1 MKTKNDSRNECG
13 SRTDETPKNINP
25 QTGAWIAEHD
35 IAIIAAN
42 RVQYANATPYT
53 LEPMTIKKLDGYT
66 FSEDENLKR
75 RNSLRAALIVAR
87 YWGTTLKSALGMD
100 KTAPDS
106 LENVLVAINR
116 FDDEKFYDNCFDLAE
131 YYNQD
136 CFFFKAKDGETPS
149 DAVCV
154 GTNLSPELGY
164 NVKISCG
171 AFGPKAVND
180 YLRRISASSFGGKL
194 PEIDSNC
201 LFLNG
206 GSQDWGFDCGDYARH
221 HGVMGAGAL
230 YAYGHNI
237 WNYIKKHKYIYPDI
251 QKFITREGLFRNIL
265 TFAVLANQNINT
277 AAKGQ
282 KTLLDCVNARNYVC
296 VPSEGRLG
304 SHTGK
309 LLIVI
314 NILFDDA
321 KKIAEEYG
329 QPAFCF
335 ANVEN
340 GVVEYWALEKENK
353 PFNWF
358 SNCYINKSKIADF
371 QWPDG
376 LVADCADEAD
386 SYKFALPT
394 AALADVSAKIQ
405 TNVDKYFKGN
415 SAIVDWCMNRWGRDV
430 YFRWDRLYKF
440 D

>member
-35 IAIIAAN
+35 IVIIAAN

-53 LEPMTIKKLDGYT
+53 LEAINNSNVADGYT
-66 FSEDENLKR
+66 YTAKENQD
-75 RNSLRAALIVAR
+75 RNVHAALLMANYGI
-87 YWGTTLKSALGMD
+87 TTLKSAFGMD
-100 KTAPDS
+100 KNAPECT
-106 LENVLVAINR
+106 ENVIVVINR
-116 FDDEKFYDNCFDLAE
+116 FDNEKFYKNCFDLAE

-136 CFFFKAKDGETPS
+136 CFFFKAKDGEKPT

-154 GTNLSPELGY
+154 GTNMSPELGY

-171 AFGPKAVND
+171 AFGPKAVNE
-180 YLRRISASSFGGKL
+180 YLRRISASSFGGGL
-194 PEIDSNC
+194 PEIDNNSQFFDGYYMTGE
-201 LFLNG
+201 LHFRLH
-206 GSQDWGFDCGDYARH
+206 GSCASMGLQN
-221 HGVMGAGAL
+221 HGQRIWT
-230 YAYGHNI
+230 NI
-237 WNYIKKHKYIYPDI
+237 KEHKYIYPDI
-251 QKFITREGLFRNIL
+251 QEFITREGHFRNIL

-277 AAKGQ
+277 EAKGQ
-282 KTLLDCVNARNYVC
+282 KTLLDCVKARNYVC
-296 VPSEGRLG
+296 VPTEGRLG
-304 SHTGK
+304 GYAGK

-321 KKIAEEYG
+321 IKIAEEYG

-335 ANVEN
+335 ANVES

-376 LVADCADEAD
+376 SAADCADEAD
-386 SYKFALPT
+386 SFKFALPT
-394 AALADVSAKIQ
+394 TALADVSAKIQ
-405 TNVDKYFKGN
+405 ANVDKYFKGN